1 MDAFDFI
8 VVGSGS
14 AGSALAYRLSED
26 GRNRVLVLE
35 YGGTDWGPFIQM
47 PAALSYP
54 MNMPIY
60 DWGLKTEPE
69 PHLGGRVLVTPRGKV
84 IGGSSSING
93 MVYVRGHARDFDG
106 WEAMGAS
113 GWGFRHV
120 LPYYQRLEDS
130 HGGEDGWRGR
140 GGPLHVTRGTRRNPL
155 YDAFVEAGRQ
165 AGYPVTV
172 DYNGRQQE
180 GFGAM
185 EMTVWQGQRW
195 SAAKAYLRP
204 ALKRSNLKLLTR
216 ALARRII
223 LEGRKA
229 VAVEYE
235 RGGRIER
242 AAASR
247 EIVLAASSI
256 NSPKLLLLS
265 GIGNAGELKAAGVT
279 PLHDLPGV
287 GQNLQDHLEIYFQVR
302 CKEPVT
308 LNAKL
313 GLVSK
318 ALIGAEWLFFRR
330 GLGATN
336 HFESC
341 GFIRSREGVEY
352 PDIQYHFLPGAIRY
366 DGKAAA
372 PGHGFQVH
380 VGPMRSRS
388 RGWVKLR
395 SSDPREPPRI
405 LFNYMSH
412 PSDWD
417 DFRRCIKLTRE
428 LFRAPAMQPFAG
440 SEIQPGDHVTADA
453 DIDAFV
459 REHCE
464 SAFHPCGTCR
474 MGRADD
480 PMAVVDPQCRVI
492 GIAGLRVADSS
503 IFPQVTNGNLNAP
516 SIMTG
521 EKASDLIL
529 GRDPLPASNLEPWV
543 NPSWRTSQR

>member
-54 MNMPIY
+54 MNMPLY

-140 GGPLHVTRGTRRNPL
+140 GGPLHVTRGSRRNPL

-185 EMTVWQGQRW
+185 EMTVWQGTRW

-223 LEGRKA
+223 LDGKRA

-235 RGGRIER
+235 RGGKI
-242 AAASR
+242 
-247 EIVLAASSI
+247 
-256 NSPKLLLLS
+256 
-265 GIGNAGELKAAGVT
+265 
-279 PLHDLPGV
+279 
-287 GQNLQDHLEIYFQVR
+287 
-302 CKEPVT
+302 
-308 LNAKL
+308 
-313 GLVSK
+313 
-318 ALIGAEWLFFRR
+318 
-330 GLGATN
+330 
-336 HFESC
+336 
-341 GFIRSREGVEY
+341 
-352 PDIQYHFLPGAIRY
+352 
-366 DGKAAA
+366 
-372 PGHGFQVH
+372 
-380 VGPMRSRS
+380 
-388 RGWVKLR
+388 
-395 SSDPREPPRI
+395 
-405 LFNYMSH
+405 
-412 PSDWD
+412 
-417 DFRRCIKLTRE
+417 
-428 LFRAPAMQPFAG
+428 
-440 SEIQPGDHVTADA
+440 
-453 DIDAFV
+453 
-459 REHCE
+459 
-464 SAFHPCGTCR
+464 
-474 MGRADD
+474 
-480 PMAVVDPQCRVI
+480 
-492 GIAGLRVADSS
+492 
-503 IFPQVTNGNLNAP
+503 
-516 SIMTG
+516 
-521 EKASDLIL
+521 
-529 GRDPLPASNLEPWV
+529 
-543 NPSWRTSQR
+543 